1 MVERITGND
10 FASLAHPLG
19 QVRTSR
25 EFEKESIFL
34 EDKLKSVSD
43 KQGFMGK
50 IFNGVK
56 EITDLG
62 QSYSDCEKMLD
73 KYKTGKISF
82 DEALQYIE
90 NFDKKQTSGVNLLS
104 NITTGV
110 ATIAATVVTGGGAII
125 VGAPLGAGVK
135 TGLKALDRA
144 TNNVKGDVLDGK
156 TIAKDMVTG
165 ALTGAT
171 SAVSSG
177 VGAGIKAGN
186 FGLAVRNGAKCGLL
200 CGAASGAGTNLAD
213 VAFGDR
219 DFDLGDLAKET
230 ALSAFVS
237 GTVGAGVGAGMYG
250 IANAM
255 GDVGKETA
263 KTTTQTIVADSASS
277 TTRKILGQGEK
288 NLLNVA

>member
-1 MVERITGND
+1 MVEKITGND

-19 QVRTSR
+19 RVQNPH

-43 KQGFMGK
+43 KQGFIGK
-50 IFNGVK
+50 IFNGAK
-56 EITDLG
+56 EITELG
-62 QSYSDCEKMLD
+62 QSYSDCEKVLD

-90 NFDKKQTSGVNLLS
+90 NYDKKQTSGVNLLS

-135 TGLKALDRA
+135 TGSKALDRA

-177 VGAGIKAGN
+177 VGAGIKAGD

-219 DFDLGDLAKET
+219 DFDFGDLAKET

-255 GDVGKETA
+255 GNAGKETV
-263 KTTTQTIVADSASS
+263 KTTAQTIVADSASS